1 LREKGIEAM
10 AEDEKQELT
19 PEERLLEVIQK
30 GDIPLGTGSVTASAA
45 GLTLGD
51 DSDGQPVDRAPSA
64 SVSAFFEMNTYSY
77 ALALVVLVLLAC
89 SGYEV
94 YRNLPEPPTQYSASE
109 IDIPEPGT
117 LVMASLSDTLEIF
130 SKRRITG
137 IIPKPYVP
145 PEPPGGSEDLKG
157 WRAFVRDNW
166 KLLGTSE
173 VQRETA
179 SGEMEKVREAIVMD
193 TKDGKMHLLT
203 TGQTLVLSNQ
213 EVHVG
218 SVDETTVDLVSGK
231 ETLTVK

>member
-1 LREKGIEAM
+1 M
-10 AEDEKQELT
+10 AEEEKQELT

-30 GDIPLGTGSVTASAA
+30 GDAPLGAGNVTASAA
-45 GLTLGD
+45 GLPLGD
-51 DSDGQPVDRAPSA
+51 DSDGQPVDRSPSA
-64 SVSAFFEMNTYSY
+64 SGSAFFKMNTYSY
-77 ALALVVLVLLAC
+77 ALALGVLVLLAC

-94 YRNLPEPPTQYSASE
+94 YRNLPEPPKQYSASE
-109 IDIPEPGT
+109 IDIAESGT

-130 SKRRITG
+130 SQRRITG
-137 IIPKPYVP
+137 VIPTRDVP
-145 PEPPGGSEDLKG
+145 PPIGPDPHILKG

-193 TKDGKMHLLT
+193 TNDGKMHLLT

-213 EVHVG
+213 EVRIG